1 MSSKPISNTRLHSL
15 LRQLSPAEWKSL
27 EKMALSPYFNTNE
40 KLTELCRHLRSCY
53 LEIRVIPSRE
63 SIFRQLFPGE
73 EYDDLKMRQLLSY
86 LHRLGLRMLAISEWE
101 ADPQQEKQA
110 LAAALRNKRLDKHFQ
125 RNQQAIKKDLTD
137 QPFRHAEFYSRLY
150 AWEQEEYQFRAGR
163 QRHKELNLQSVSDNL
178 DVYYLAEK
186 LRQSCY
192 MLSHQAVYK
201 EKYQLGLLEAL
212 LDQLKWE
219 AFLAYPAIR
228 TYYYAF
234 RSLSSPEDN
243 RWFPLLKE
251 ELLKNSS
258 LFPEKEVRDLY
269 LLAINYCIRRYN
281 QGDPV
286 YLRDELELYQAG
298 LEKEI
303 FLQEGILSRFTYLNI
318 TTLALATGDLDW
330 LEGFIPQYRH
340 FLEPDHRESVFC
352 LASAR
357 VAYRRKRYGQALQ
370 LLQKA
375 YFQDTLLNLS
385 AKMLMLKIYFETQ
398 EFDALS
404 AHLDAMRM
412 FLHRKKLLAYH
423 RENYLT
429 TLRFVQKALEL
440 PPGDRG
446 AKAKFR
452 KQLEKTDNVAE
463 KAWLLEI
470 ME

>member
-1 MSSKPISNTRLHSL
+1 MSSKPISNTRLHTL
-15 LRQLSPAEWKSL
+15 LRQLSPAEWRSL
-27 EKMALSPYFNTNE
+27 EKMVLSPYFNTNE
-40 KLTELCRHLRSCY
+40 KLIELCRHLQSCY

-63 SIFRQLFPGE
+63 SIHRRLFPGE
-73 EYDDLKMRQLLSY
+73 SYQDLRVRQLLSY

-101 ADPQQEKQA
+101 ANPQQEKQA
-110 LAAALRNKRLDKHFQ
+110 LSAAVRKKRLDKHFQ
-125 RNQQAIKKDLTD
+125 RNQQAIKKELTE

-163 QRHKELNLQSVSDNL
+163 QRHKELNLQAVSDNL

-212 LDQLKWE
+212 LDQLSWE
-219 AFLAYPAIR
+219 DFLSYPAIR
-228 TYYYAF
+228 IYYYAF

-243 RWFPLLKE
+243 RWFPLLKK
-251 ELLKNSS
+251 ELLENTS

-286 YLRDELELYQAG
+286 YLKDELELYQAG

-303 FLQEGILSRFTYLNI
+303 FLQDGVLSRFTYLNI
-318 TTLALATGDLDW
+318 TTLAIATGDLDW
-330 LEGFIPQYRH
+330 LETFISKYRH
-340 FLEPDHRESVFC
+340 FLGPEHRESVFC

-357 VAYRRKRYGQALQ
+357 LAYRRDQHGKALQ

-375 YFQDTLLNLS
+375 FFKDTLLNLS
-385 AKMLMLKIYFETQ
+385 AKMLMLKIYYETQ
-398 EFDALS
+398 EFDVLS

-423 RENYLT
+423 RQNYLA

-440 PPGDRG
+440 PPGDR
-446 AKAKFR
+446 AAR
-452 KQLEKTDNVAE
+452 TTLRAELEKTENLAE
-463 KAWLLEI
+463 KAWLLEMI
-470 ME
+470 A